1 MYTPELSLTFIC
13 SIIIKQQLQKVF
25 LNILGILS
33 FYFQFFLNA
42 RPLDSHTAYTENRHC
57 W

>member
-25 LNILGILS
+25 LNILG
-33 FYFQFFLNA
+33 FYLFIFNFF
-42 RPLDSHTAYTENRHC
+42 
-57 W
+57 